1 MIFISYIHTYILYT
15 FAYYL
20 VLLTVQYQFFIIYQ
34 PVHKTNYCVTTILRM
49 SYKLHFN
56 KDVLMLTTYE
66 NTLLVLI
73 YHFCINSVYYSK
85 VMTVQLKIIFHVII
99 AQSLIF
105 GFVISIILTDC
116 KLNVHQ

>member
-1 MIFISYIHTYILYT
+1 
-15 FAYYL
+15 
-20 VLLTVQYQFFIIYQ
+20 
-34 PVHKTNYCVTTILRM
+34 
-49 SYKLHFN
+49 
-56 KDVLMLTTYE
+56 MLTTYE

-73 YHFCINSVYYSK
+73 YHFCTNSVYYSK